1 MTELEIDQ
9 SHLPRVQEVC
19 QCFAV
24 LEDGALAHNLQEQE
38 IEQYYSSNVQKS
50 QLVQRDTRI
59 ARRLQDEEEE
69 RSRRQQDTRHIEE
82 QDSEYARAIQEELQ
96 RRAEEAL
103 RREEEDEEIAKRLQ
117 QEEEL
122 EIRTQRLDS
131 ICQRD
136 EDGFPSNEERSS
148 PTAPPAQDSTIEGE
162 GEREGEACEPPASRG
177 DRPSS
182 PTESDGESEELR
194 GSLTEP
200 QRSGASHHAAPRVGT
215 GQAGTMR
222 LIKNF
227 LSDSDTTGD
236 SPEDEELPQSPS
248 PPRPQPQRPQNR
260 FDTAPCPRHGHSRA
274 QGERPCTLHASFRVG
289 ETDRGEGGGSR
300 QRRDPVYQGERDRMS
315 GGQHRENDGR
325 HSNGYHRGVRDE
337 DRGVTHHRRGDLGV
351 QGRASSW
358 SHRES
363 RVSRHVHFKDEGWH
377 SNSYHGHVG
386 FADRGVAARHVYHGD
401 YREGRSSSSRAYHTD
416 DRREGDRRHHHDEF
430 IHRDVATRR
439 SYHRDSR
446 ERRPSWDGG
455 GRVDSRDER
464 GYSHSRWS
472 QERGSEHRV
481 REDRVYYRGHCGG
494 SSEED
499 GGYHRD
505 AGEWEGRGCHS
516 SHRAPRQSEEGA
528 GEHRQEGQRDRGS
541 GPGDRRVRRA
551 ASERWHRYEESSSE
565 EDAGSREDRRRRGH
579 SQRRHSRTASSASP
593 RRPGAGPCRAG
604 ASLELGALEQV
615 LLDEE
620 LARRLQEEEELLL
633 RKSPQSTP
641 TPQNPD
647 PEGDFI
653 AAQVAQDEEI
663 ARFMQRQEMKTQRRS
678 RDLEG
683 QESQHEYRDPGDPS
697 ERRSVQERKTEAP
710 PAQRERLDSE
720 GLPSPGEDGSPERH
734 TSPAPPLTPPGTAL
748 QQPPIRNIAEEL
760 DPTFKGKRQESSASG
775 HTLSASAH
783 YQPSPAPR
791 FFDYLED
798 RSEPTF
804 IPPTKRQSDK
814 AGRPKTKDKKESC
827 KQQ

>member
-136 EDGFPSNEERSS
+136 EDGFPSNE
-148 PTAPPAQDSTIEGE
+148 
-162 GEREGEACEPPASRG
+162 
-177 DRPSS
+177 
-182 PTESDGESEELR
+182 
-194 GSLTEP
+194 
-200 QRSGASHHAAPRVGT
+200 
-215 GQAGTMR
+215 
-222 LIKNF
+222 
-227 LSDSDTTGD
+227 
-236 SPEDEELPQSPS
+236 
-248 PPRPQPQRPQNR
+248 
-260 FDTAPCPRHGHSRA
+260 
-274 QGERPCTLHASFRVG
+274 
-289 ETDRGEGGGSR
+289 
-300 QRRDPVYQGERDRMS
+300 
-315 GGQHRENDGR
+315 
-325 HSNGYHRGVRDE
+325 
-337 DRGVTHHRRGDLGV
+337 
-351 QGRASSW
+351 
-358 SHRES
+358 
-363 RVSRHVHFKDEGWH
+363 
-377 SNSYHGHVG
+377 
-386 FADRGVAARHVYHGD
+386 
-401 YREGRSSSSRAYHTD
+401 
-416 DRREGDRRHHHDEF
+416 
-430 IHRDVATRR
+430 
-439 SYHRDSR
+439 
-446 ERRPSWDGG
+446 
-455 GRVDSRDER
+455 
-464 GYSHSRWS
+464 
-472 QERGSEHRV
+472 
-481 REDRVYYRGHCGG
+481 
-494 SSEED
+494 
-499 GGYHRD
+499 
-505 AGEWEGRGCHS
+505 
-516 SHRAPRQSEEGA
+516 
-528 GEHRQEGQRDRGS
+528 
-541 GPGDRRVRRA
+541 
-551 ASERWHRYEESSSE
+551 
-565 EDAGSREDRRRRGH
+565 
-579 SQRRHSRTASSASP
+579 
-593 RRPGAGPCRAG
+593 GAGPCRAG